1 MKQRILLVLTLLAG
15 CLAASADNVVTVSSA
30 SIPQGGTGTIDIS
43 LENTDVIASV
53 QFSLTLPDGFSF
65 VLNGEAP
72 VAEKN
77 ATRLPNHSV
86 SSSVDGKTATFI
98 CASIGGSNISGT
110 SGKLLGVRIAADALL
125 AVSSAHE
132 ASLSGITL
140 SKEGAVKQTLDNI
153 DFNITVSAPLA
164 KVVLSET
171 SATAPTASDGAVDV
185 TVNRTIKANEWS
197 TICLPFDMT
206 AQQVTTAFGAGMQLK
221 KLSSWSFEGTPTAA
235 DKITLNFTSVTTIA
249 KNVPCLIKVTS
260 AISSFDV
267 DGVVID
273 PAANPRADGVAYYDE
288 ATDGDYT
295 ARLTG
300 TYKAETAVPDKALF
314 LSGNQLWYSKGST
327 DIKAFRGY
335 FRFGN
340 VVLAAYNTGSNVRVI
355 LNFDDATGIGDAA
368 RLTNSEEVNSEVFN
382 LSGQR
387 VDTPKKGIYVKGGKK
402 VIMK

>member
-1 MKQRILLVLTLLAG
+1 
-15 CLAASADNVVTVSSA
+15 
-30 SIPQGGTGTIDIS
+30 
-43 LENTDVIASV
+43 
-53 QFSLTLPDGFSF
+53 
-65 VLNGEAP
+65 
-72 VAEKN
+72 
-77 ATRLPNHSV
+77 
-86 SSSVDGKTATFI
+86 
-98 CASIGGSNISGT
+98 
-110 SGKLLGVRIAADALL
+110 
-125 AVSSAHE
+125 
-132 ASLSGITL
+132 
-140 SKEGAVKQTLDNI
+140 
-153 DFNITVSAPLA
+153 
-164 KVVLSET
+164 
-171 SATAPTASDGAVDV
+171 
-185 TVNRTIKANEWS
+185 
-197 TICLPFDMT
+197 MT
-206 AQQVTTAFGAGMQLK
+206 AQQVTIAFGAGVQLK
-221 KLSSWSFEGTPTAA
+221 KLNSWSFEGTPTAA
-235 DKITLNFTSVTTIA
+235 DKITLNFTSVTTIT

-260 AISSFDV
+260 AVSSFDV

-273 PAANPRADGVAYYDE
+273 PAANPRADGVVYYDE
-288 ATDGDYT
+288 ATDEDYT